1 MYGNKAYDCES
12 IRNYNGAD
20 RHFKET
26 KPVRSEK
33 WRSDERP
40 LRRRSQHHYRLQ
52 HGTWQGRNFYDVI
65 HHRTP
70 LIRYWQP
77 FDNGDYGVSLYYY
90 ASVSSRDFMS
100 AHRWGGW
107 NRLTSTTGEEV
118 CVPLSQAAGGAFWF
132 QGGMSGPFDTDF
144 TAHLVFDES
153 GRLKT
158 GESVMVPVCKYA
170 SSSEDKEYRA
180 LIRQEIKI
188 FKDILLVQF
197 NRIRDNVKY
206 SRYEATPFSPSD
218 TSNSQEYRTIG
229 ALLGDKLIGKTL
241 DDGRN
246 GILMQALISVGQLVY
261 NTLSSKSAYSAGC
274 LQYDWRSR
282 TTTIKPEFEQPSF
295 DAFIKAFERTVI
307 KAVGGDRTSEPVL
320 INGSGLFPMVDDVPR
335 KYRFAPV
342 AESSSNPDVHNVL
355 RARFVDFQNRLSK
368 V

>member
-77 FDNGDYGVSLYYY
+77 FDNGDYGVSLFYY

-100 AHRWGGW
+100 AHGWGGW
-107 NRLTSTTGEEV
+107 NGLTSADGTKV

-144 TAHLVFDES
+144 TAHLVFNES

-158 GESVMVPVCKYA
+158 GESVMVPVCKYG
-170 SSSEDKEYRA
+170 SSSADKEYRA

-188 FKDILLVQF
+188 FKDIMLVQF

-206 SRYEATPFSPSD
+206 SRYEAMPFSPSD

-229 ALLGDKLIGKTL
+229 ALLGDKLLGKTL

-342 AESSSNPDVHNVL
+342 AECASNPDVHNVL

>member
-1 MYGNKAYDCES
+1 MYGNRAYECES
-12 IRNYNGAD
+12 IRNYHGAE

-77 FDNGDYGVSLYYY
+77 FDNGDCAVSLYYY
-90 ASVSSRDFMS
+90 ASLSSRDFMS
-100 AHRWGGW
+100 AHGWGGW
-107 NRLTSTTGEEV
+107 NSLPSTTGTRV

-132 QGGMSGPFDTDF
+132 QGSMSPVFDTEF

-158 GESVMVPVCKYA
+158 DESVMVPVCKYA

-180 LIRQEIKI
+180 RIRQEIKI
-188 FKDILLVQF
+188 FKDILLMQF
-197 NRIRDNVKY
+197 NRIRDNVTY
-206 SRYEATPFSPSD
+206 SRYEAAPFSSSNT
-218 TSNSQEYRTIG
+218 TSSQEYRTINL
-229 ALLGDKLIGKTL
+229 LLGDKLNGVTL
-241 DDGRN
+241 DEHAN
-246 GILMQALISVGQLVY
+246 GQLMQALIGVGQPVY
-261 NTLSSKSAYSAGC
+261 NTLSAKSAYSAGC
-274 LQYDWRSR
+274 MQYDWRTR
-282 TTTIKPEFEQPSF
+282 TATIKPEFEPPDF

-342 AESSSNPDVHNVL
+342 AEHASNPDVYNVL